1 MAVMNRALFGA
12 VALVLTASCAFNGP
26 PVPVSGTAA
35 DLEQLAGEWRGNY
48 WGDANHGRSGTVMFR
63 LVAGEDHAHGD
74 VVMTAEGLDR
84 PYQAYP
90 PSQPLRSPQAVARS
104 TRALAIRFVR
114 AGDGLVTGVLDKYWD
129 PERSSDART
138 VFRGQFVDSQTIE
151 GTFTPQYDTG
161 TAATG
166 GTWKATRASPARR
179 SDR

>member
-1 MAVMNRALFGA
+1 MTAMIRSLFGA

-26 PVPVSGTAA
+26 PVPVAGSAA

-48 WGDANHGRSGTVMFR
+48 FGDVNHARRGTVMFR

-84 PYQAYP
+84 PYQAY
-90 PSQPLRSPQAVARS
+90 QPGQSIGSPQAVARS

-114 AGDGLVTGVLDKYWD
+114 AADGMVSGALETYWD
-129 PERSSDART
+129 PERRADART
-138 VFRGQFVDSQTIE
+138 VFRGKFVDSETIV
-151 GTFTPQYDTG
+151 GTFTTRYGTG

-166 GTWKATRASPARR
+166 GTWRVTRESSVPR
-179 SDR
+179 SGR

>member
-1 MAVMNRALFGA
+1 MIRVLFGV

-48 WGDANHGRSGTVMFR
+48 FGDVNHARRGTVMFR

-84 PYQAYP
+84 PYHAYQ
-90 PSQPLRSPQAVARS
+90 PSQPLGSPQAVARS

-114 AGDGLVTGVLDKYWD
+114 AADGMVSGALESYWD
-129 PERSSDART
+129 PERSSDALT
-138 VFRGQFVDSQTIE
+138 VFRGKFVDSETIE
-151 GTFTPQYDTG
+151 GTFTTRYATG
-161 TAATG
+161 TAATK
-166 GTWKATRASPARR
+166 GTWKVTRASLVGR